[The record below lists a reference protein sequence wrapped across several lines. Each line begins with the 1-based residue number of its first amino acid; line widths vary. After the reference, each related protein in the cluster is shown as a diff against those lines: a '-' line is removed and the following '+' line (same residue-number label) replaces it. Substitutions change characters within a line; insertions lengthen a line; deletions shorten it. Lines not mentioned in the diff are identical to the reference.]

1 MQLLETGAL
10 QDGKR
15 LFTAFHNKQ
24 RRKEIR
30 KQQFKNMYKL
40 LQIKK
45 VVRKYAGKSASK
57 IDRHHKQQQQQ
68 QQQLQQQQ
76 HRQSDKKSQ
85 FIPTIPLPS
94 ETIILSNVSLPLLT
108 NVEYFGCEKNSRSC
122 IGTVYDRKPF
132 YVYLKRNTPPC
143 CLEKLKS
150 VFIHVLDELENV
162 GIRYWLD
169 GLALRSAIETNALA
183 LDAYEIDISFN
194 SYDLERSASL
204 KKAQVRPITD
214 LAGFYWI
221 KATDG
226 QYFRVQF
233 SKQNQIGVNL
243 LPFSIIGDRVHANGF
258 FGWKSKEF
266 STEFLHPMSTVI
278 FLNKNV
284 MSPNNVR
291 DFLNLKNIT

>member
-1 MQLLETGAL
+1 MQLLETGVL
-10 QDGKR
+10 QDGKK

-57 IDRHHKQQQQQ
+57 IDRYHKQQQQQ
-68 QQQLQQQQ
+68 QQE
-76 HRQSDKKSQ
+76 RQADKKSLSV
-85 FIPTIPLPS
+85 PTIPFPS
-94 ETIILSNVSLPLLT
+94 ETIMLSNVSLPLLT

-122 IGTVYDRKPF
+122 IGPVYDRKPF
-132 YVYLKRNTPPC
+132 FVYLKRNTPPC

-150 VFIHVLDELENV
+150 VFSHVLDELESV

-169 GLALRSAIETNALA
+169 NFALKSAIETSALA

-214 LAGFYWI
+214 AAGFYWI

-233 SKQNQIGVNL
+233 SKQNQIGINL
-243 LPFSIIGDRVHANGF
+243 LPFSINGDRVHPNGF
-258 FGWKSKEF
+258 FGWKAKEF

>member
-1 MQLLETGAL
+1 MQQLHFLDTGAL

-24 RRKEIR
+24 RRKEMR
-30 KQQFKNMYKL
+30 KQQFKKMYKL

-45 VVRKYAGKSASK
+45 VVRKYAGKSAAK
-57 IDRHHKQQQQQ
+57 IDRHNKQQE
-68 QQQLQQQQ
+68 
-76 HRQSDKKSQ
+76 KKSQ
-85 FIPTIPLPS
+85 LSSNPMPS
-94 ETIILSNVSLPLLT
+94 ETIVLSNMSLPLLT

-122 IGTVYDRKPF
+122 IGAVFDRKPF
-132 YVYLKRNTPPC
+132 YVYLERNTPPC

-150 VFIHVLDELENV
+150 VFGHVLEELENV

-169 GLALRSAIETNALA
+169 NFALKSAIDTNQLGR
-183 LDAYEIDISFN
+183 DAYEIDISFN
-194 SYDLERSASL
+194 SYDLERSAYL
-204 KKAQVRPITD
+204 KKAQTRPVAD
-214 LAGFYWI
+214 SGGFYWI

-243 LPFSIIGDRVHANGF
+243 LPFSMLGDRVRANGF
-258 FGWKSKEF
+258 FGWKAKEF
-266 STEFLHPMSTVI
+266 SAEFLHPMSTVI

-291 DFLNLKNIT
+291 DFLDLKNIT